1 MISRTWILLAALMW
15 GGPAG
20 AHAQSWSASRVDSHA
35 PLGVMEDHTHEPG
48 EWMLSFRAMRMVMDG
63 NRTDTARVPADGV
76 LVGYPV
82 TPLRMPMDMYMVGAM
97 YAPTDR
103 LTLVGMVPV
112 LGISMDHRTR
122 TGVEFT
128 TESGG
133 IGDVKMSAL
142 VGVAAGARQRV
153 HLHLGVSAPTGSID
167 ERGETPAA
175 TNVRLPYLMQVG
187 GGTWNVLPGLTYLG
201 QTDAWSWGA
210 QALGTVRLGE
220 NEYDYALGHRVST
233 TAWFSRRL
241 SESAS
246 ASLRLGVDRWGNISG
261 ADPELHPRM
270 VPTADPARRAGSRA
284 DLGDWHQPLRR
295 RRHTARCQGSASRW
309 RSWCPC
315 IRPSPARNLRR
326 IGPWSSAGR
335 RPSRPE
341 HGALGG
347 SARRPAQPWT
357 RLVGGGYPGCFLGGC
372 CLSTPRPRYCRV
384 SVPKT
389 SRFPQTSLLAVWRN
403 RAVLP
408 EKVSIARA
416 GVMVPQVSPVPGVLT
431 KVLGGNVTRP
441 VSFTVPVIAG
451 SSLVSSKIEIEP
463 VSVSC
468 APACTTVMC
477 MVPLRLIIST
487 PATPEAVI
495 VSGPR

>member
-1 MISRTWILLAALMW
+1 MISRTWILLAALVW

-35 PLGVMEDHTHEPG
+35 PLGVMGDHTHEAG

-112 LGISMDHRTR
+112 LDISMDHRTR

-133 IGDVKMSAL
+133 IGDVQMSAL
-142 VGVAAGARQRV
+142 VGVAAGARQRA

-175 TNVRLPYLMQVG
+175 TNVRLPYPMQVG
-187 GGTWNVLPGLTYLG
+187 SGTWNVLPGLTYLG

-210 QALGTVRLGE
+210 QAIGTVRLGE

-233 TAWFSRRL
+233 TTWFSRRL

-261 ADPELHPRM
+261 ADPGLHPRM

-284 DLGDWHQPLRR
+284 NLGV
-295 RRHTARCQGSASRW
+295 G
-309 RSWCPC
+309 
-315 IRPSPARNLRR
+315 INLY
-326 IGPWSSAGR
+326 GAGDTLSGQR
-335 RPSRPE
+335 L
-341 HGALGG
+341 ALEI
-347 SARRPAQPWT
+347 
-357 RLVGGGYPGCFLGGC
+357 L
-372 CLSTPRPRYCRV
+372 
-384 SVPKT
+384 
-389 SRFPQTSLLAVWRN
+389 
-403 RAVLP
+403 
-408 EKVSIARA
+408 
-416 GVMVPQVSPVPGVLT
+416 
-431 KVLGGNVTRP
+431 
-441 VSFTVPVIAG
+441 VPVYQTLAG
-451 SSLVSSKIEIEP
+451 PQLETDWTVAVGWQKAF
-463 VSVSC
+463 
-468 APACTTVMC
+468 AP
-477 MVPLRLIIST
+477 
-487 PATPEAVI
+487 
-495 VSGPR
+495 